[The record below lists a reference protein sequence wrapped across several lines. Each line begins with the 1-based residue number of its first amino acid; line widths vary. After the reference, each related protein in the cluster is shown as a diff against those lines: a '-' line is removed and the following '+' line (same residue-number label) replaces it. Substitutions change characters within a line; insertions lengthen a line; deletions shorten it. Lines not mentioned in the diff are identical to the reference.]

1 MTGIY
6 LCYLA
11 GLLTIIAAV
20 LYFAPPIVVFGR
32 TLHWGLP
39 LILAVACI
47 VVALLWGNIGVIY
60 SHAGFSGYRHGL

>member
-11 GLLTIIAAV
+11 GVLVIVAAV
-20 LYFAPPIVVFGR
+20 LYVAPPLVVRGV
-32 TLHWGLP
+32 TLDWGVF

-47 VVALLWGNIGVIY
+47 VIALLWGNIGVIY
-60 SHAGFSGYRHGL
+60 SHAGWSG